1 MDSQGLSGQLKLP
14 NRFLPLWAVIVD
26 DLKQG
31 VRHWAFIWWLALSS
45 LLAVVWFI
53 ETPTTPA
60 PTPIASTSGSFTAH
74 HHSSFAEA
82 ASLGAP
88 RASLMAAK
96 AIRLHL
102 FLWATL
108 VIALAGSSIA
118 GESETVGESILCRG
132 ISRWQYYLGK
142 VFSRVTLTVVSFIIL
157 TLSAVLLS
165 LAKCHNDLS
174 FWGLFEALFK
184 GSLFLGAVA
193 AISVAGSSWF
203 RNSLLAVA
211 VAWMVVYGFGIV
223 VSLLQIDRYS
233 PVRFIEWIISQPK
246 GSSPLLT
253 ATGLLTIL
261 GYGALVANIISL
273 IGFSRRD
280 Y

>member
-26 DLKQG
+26 DIKQG
-31 VRHWAFIWWLALSS
+31 LRHWAFIWWFALSG

-60 PTPIASTSGSFTAH
+60 PASIATSQSSFTAH
-74 HHSSFAEA
+74 HQSSFAEA

-118 GESETVGESILCRG
+118 GESDTVGESILCRG
-132 ISRWQYYLGK
+132 VSRWQYYIGK
-142 VFSRVTLTVVSFIIL
+142 VIGRVSLTVGSFIIL
-157 TLSAVLLS
+157 TMAAIILS

-174 FWGLFEALFK
+174 FWGTVEALIK

-203 RNSLLAVA
+203 RNPLLAVA
-211 VAWMVVYGFGIV
+211 VAWMVVYGFGIM
-223 VSLLQIDRYS
+223 VSLLQIDRLS

-246 GSSPLLT
+246 SISPLHT
-253 ATGLLTIL
+253 ATGLLSTL
-261 GYGALVANIISL
+261 GLGALIANIVSL